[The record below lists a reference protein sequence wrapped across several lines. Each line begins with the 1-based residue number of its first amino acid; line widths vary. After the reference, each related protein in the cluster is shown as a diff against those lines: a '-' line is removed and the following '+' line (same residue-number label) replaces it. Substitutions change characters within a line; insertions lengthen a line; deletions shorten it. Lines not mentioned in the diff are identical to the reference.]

1 MSFFND
7 YFKDFMFKKLKSHP
21 ALGFING
28 AKGEADI
35 DAQTA
40 EIQLRTERL
49 KQKRVDKQRKKEIDA
64 MKTYEDLTKALTKL
78 EKINLDEKLNFD
90 PSQKYQADETEK
102 KPPQDPKPKGGDL
115 DDLMNEIFD

>member
-1 MSFFND
+1 
-7 YFKDFMFKKLKSHP
+7 MFKKLKSHP
-21 ALGFING
+21 ALGFMTG
-28 AKGEADI
+28 ARGEADI

-49 KQKRVDKQRKKEIDA
+49 KQKRVDRQRKKEIDA

-78 EKINLDEKLNFD
+78 ERINLEEKLNFD
-90 PSQKYQADETEK
+90 PSQKYQANDTGT

-115 DDLMNEIFD
+115 DNLMNEIFD

>member
-1 MSFFND
+1 
-7 YFKDFMFKKLKSHP
+7 MFKKLKSHP

-78 EKINLDEKLNFD
+78 EKINLEEKLDFD
-90 PSQKYQADETEK
+90 PSQKYQCDEE

>member
-1 MSFFND
+1 
-7 YFKDFMFKKLKSHP
+7 MFKKLKSHP

-49 KQKRVDKQRKKEIDA
+49 KQKRIDRQRKKEIDA

-78 EKINLDEKLNFD
+78 ERINLEEKLDFD
-90 PSQKYQADETEK
+90 PSQKYQANEE

>member
-1 MSFFND
+1 
-7 YFKDFMFKKLKSHP
+7 MFKKLKSHP

-49 KQKRVDKQRKKEIDA
+49 KQKRIDRQRKKEIDA

-78 EKINLDEKLNFD
+78 ERINLEEKLDFD
-90 PSQKYQADETEK
+90 PSQKYQANEEK
-102 KPPQDPKPKGGDL
+102 PAQEPKPKGGDL